1 MYQLTGQPNSASK
14 AAGIS
19 EGAHAMVL
27 FFNITFYGQNADF
40 KTHDFSEVIF
50 RDIAGVEHDYI
61 I

>member
-1 MYQLTGQPNSASK
+1 MYQLTCQPNSASK

-40 KTHDFSEVIF
+40 SEVIS
-50 RDIAGVEHDYI
+50 RDVTGVKHDYI